1 MRSEPFPFSVA
12 KRLNDDVHVQQKTIF
27 GVTNAEQASSGPRMY
42 PCARSKGL
50 ELHFI

>member
-1 MRSEPFPFSVA
+1 
-12 KRLNDDVHVQQKTIF
+12 VQQKTIF

-42 PCARSKGL
+42 LCARSKGL